1 MTGYFGD
8 QRAITP
14 VVGGVL
20 LVAIVLLLSVVT
32 VGMVLNLNQEQEPAP
47 EVAMSL
53 EPVETSSEEYRLVHK
68 SGDRLNGDKV
78 ELLGVEDP
86 DSMKGST
93 LNAGDRH
100 NLVPT
105 EETVRVIYHGEHGN
119 SYTLYEF
126 SVDISSDDSGLSL
139 PSADE
144 GCSWV
149 STESGD
155 GTDPVKVDG
164 LVVDCDVTTDDP
176 IEVLSGGAIIGDT
189 QSNNKDLD
197 LDDGTVYGD
206 VAADDVVNVQNGA
219 VYGTVVSNTSDVKI
233 DNSSVSESI
242 EGEKVVEV
250 INGGTVDGDAVS
262 TTKPVK
268 ILSGSTVEGD
278 ITSGDSVKLTDATV
292 KGDVYIDPED
302 FDCSNSTIDGQNCGS
317 YSPKDPSNY

>member
-1 MTGYFGD
+1 MTGYSGD
-8 QRAITP
+8 QRAISP

-20 LVAIVLLLSVVT
+20 LIAIVLLLSAVT
-32 VGMVLNLNQEQEPAP
+32 VGMVLNLDEEREPAP

-53 EPVETSSEEYRLVHK
+53 EPVETNSDEYRLVHK
-68 SGDRLNGDKV
+68 SGDRLDGDKV

-86 DSMKGST
+86 DSMNGST
-93 LNAGDRH
+93 LAAGDRH
-100 NLVPT
+100 TVVPT
-105 EETVRVIYHGEHGN
+105 EETVRVIYHGEHGT
-119 SYTLYEF
+119 SYTLHEF
-126 SVDISSDDSGLSL
+126 SVDLSSDGSRLSL

-149 STESGD
+149 STESSD

-164 LVVDCDVTTDDP
+164 LVVDCDVTTDDT

-206 VAADDVVNVQNGA
+206 VTTDDVVNVQDGA

-233 DNSSVSESI
+233 DNSLVNESI
-242 EGEKVVEV
+242 EGQKVVEV
-250 INGGTVDGDAVS
+250 TNDGTVEGDAVS

-268 ILSGSTVEGD
+268 VLSGSTVEGD

-292 KGDVYIDPED
+292 KGDVYIDSED

-317 YSPKDPSNY
+317 YSPKDPSDY